1 MPAFGTPDF
10 GTPDRLDPATLELH
24 RRAVVADTHNDLLC
38 SVVLRPVAQWPGYFR
53 AQWLPQLRA
62 GGVDIQVLPVYIDDA
77 YRPEGALRE
86 TLRMIEAAHRI
97 AEGNA
102 DEVSLCL
109 DGADIDRALAA
120 GRIALVL
127 ALEGAPGVD
136 ADIELFATLYRLGVR
151 IASLAH
157 FGRTALA
164 DGSGED
170 AAGSR
175 LTAAGVEALAEME
188 RLGMMFDV
196 SHLGAAG
203 VDHVLELA
211 TRPVLATHSSARA
224 LRDHHRNLTDARLAA
239 IAAGGG
245 VVCVNF
251 FPGFVDAHEPS
262 ISRLVDHIEHIGKV
276 AGTAHV
282 GIGPDFVLEVLRDVV
297 PGGVEVGPVAG
308 CDPFAALPGLA
319 GPAGLP
325 LLTAELL
332 ARGLDEAVVA
342 ATLGGNVLRLFR
354 AELGVPADRRGAAA

>member
-1 MPAFGTPDF
+1 MGTTE
-10 GTPDRLDPATLELH
+10 GLDPATLELH
-24 RRAVVADTHNDLLC
+24 QRAVVADTHNDLLC
-38 SVVLRPVAQWPGYFR
+38 SVVLRPVAQWPDYFR

-62 GGVDIQVLPVYIDDA
+62 GGVDIQVLPVFIDDTF
-77 YRPEGALRE
+77 RPEGALRQ

-109 DGADIDRALAA
+109 DGADVDRALAA

-127 ALEGAPGVD
+127 ALESAPGID
-136 ADIELFATLYRLGVR
+136 ADVELLTTLFRLGVR

-164 DGSGED
+164 DGSAED

-188 RLGMMFDV
+188 RLGMLFDV

-211 TRPVLATHSSARA
+211 TRPVMATHSSARA
-224 LRDHHRNLTDARLAA
+224 LRDHHRNLTDERLAA

-251 FPGFVDAHEPS
+251 FPGFLDEHEPS
-262 ISRLVDHIEHIGKV
+262 LARLADHIEHVAKV
-276 AGTAHV
+276 AGADHV
-282 GIGPDFVLEVLRDVV
+282 GIGPDFVVEVLRDVL
-297 PGGVEVGPVAG
+297 PGGLEVGPMAG
-308 CDPFAALPGLA
+308 CDPFAILPGLA
-319 GPAGLP
+319 GPEGLP

-332 ARGLDEAVVA
+332 SRGLDEAAVA

-354 AELGVPADRRGAAA
+354 AELGVPAGRRGAAA

>member
-1 MPAFGTPDF
+1 MGT
-10 GTPDRLDPATLELH
+10 TEALDPATLELH
-24 RRAVVADTHNDLLC
+24 QRAVVADTHNDLLC
-38 SVVLRPVAQWPGYFR
+38 SVVLRPVAQWPDYFR

-62 GGVDIQVLPVYIDDA
+62 GGVDIQVLPVFIDDT
-77 YRPEGALRE
+77 YRPEGALRQ
-86 TLRMIEAAHRI
+86 TLRMIEAAHRL

-127 ALEGAPGVD
+127 ALESAPGID
-136 ADIELFATLYRLGVR
+136 ADVELLTTLFRLGVR

-164 DGSGED
+164 DGSAED

-188 RLGMMFDV
+188 RLGMLFDV

-211 TRPVLATHSSARA
+211 TRPVMATHSSARA
-224 LRDHHRNLTDARLAA
+224 LRDHHRNLTDERLAA

-251 FPGFVDAHEPS
+251 FPGFLDEHEPS
-262 ISRLVDHIEHIGKV
+262 LSRLADHIEHVAEV
-276 AGTAHV
+276 AGPDHV
-282 GIGPDFVLEVLRDVV
+282 GIGPDFVVDVLRDVL
-297 PGGVEVGPVAG
+297 PGGLEVGPMAG
-308 CDPFAALPGLA
+308 CDPFAILPGLA
-319 GPAGLP
+319 GPEGLP

-332 ARGLDEAVVA
+332 SRGLDEAVVA

-354 AELGVPADRRGAAA
+354 TELGVPAGRRGAAA